1 MVPPRSNVM
10 PVASHYAESMCSVGA
25 CVVVRGGLRGR
36 LRESLHLLY
45 NRIVVT
51 PNIYCKLF
59 YMFRLM
65 VTNPWWQNERNI
77 GRHDERNIGRCDAS
91 DYERWPEIT
100 IGLRNESDYN

>member
-45 NRIVVT
+45 NRIVVA
-51 PNIYCKLF
+51 PNTYCKLF
-59 YMFRLM
+59 LTCFDL
-65 VTNPWWQNERNI
+65 W
-77 GRHDERNIGRCDAS
+77 
-91 DYERWPEIT
+91 
-100 IGLRNESDYN
+100 